1 MRENIE
7 LQKRAE
13 EVSGNFCINQSRK
26 IQLFSGIS
34 GYTVRG
40 CEIELYSKIKPSLK
54 KFSPVLGGLRNVV
67 ISCKQRYYS
76 VSVHALTN
84 GGTSCDMKITFVFD

>member
-13 EVSGNFCINQSRK
+13 EVGGNFCINQSRK

-34 GYTVRG
+34 GYTVRR

-76 VSVHALTN
+76 VSVHA
-84 GGTSCDMKITFVFD
+84 

>member
-40 CEIELYSKIKPSLK
+40 CEVEFYSKEKPSLK
-54 KFSPVLGGLRNVV
+54 KFSPVLGGLRNVE
-67 ISCKQRYYS
+67 ITFKQRY
-76 VSVHALTN
+76 
-84 GGTSCDMKITFVFD
+84 M

>member
-26 IQLFSGIS
+26 IQLFSGIC

-40 CEIELYSKIKPSLK
+40 FEVEFYSKEKP
-54 KFSPVLGGLRNVV
+54 KFEKILTRFGWSQKRRNN
-67 ISCKQRYYS
+67 
-76 VSVHALTN
+76 L
-84 GGTSCDMKITFVFD
+84 